1 MNNIFRI
8 KKKYFGAEDWK
19 TLEQLILHF
28 WFLYTFS
35 IIESKNADF
44 IMFLGRHSVDLLLS
58 SAYAVV
64 WRHNESQK
72 TAPSDRSTVQHM
84 YYRKLQKAQSTF
96 SLVLW

>member
-44 IMFLGRHSVDLLLS
+44 IMFFGKTHCWSNVEFSLCCSV
-58 SAYAVV
+58 
-64 WRHNESQK
+64 
-72 TAPSDRSTVQHM
+72 
-84 YYRKLQKAQSTF
+84 KAQWISKNCPF
-96 SLVLW
+96 WQIYSAAYVLQ